1 MEFPMW
7 STIVR
12 MAQDESGAT
21 SIEYAVIAGLISV
34 FCLTV
39 PTIIGTKLNV
49 KFAAV
54 SNGLN

>member
-7 STIVR
+7 STFVR
-12 MAQDESGAT
+12 LVQDESGAT
-21 SIEYAVIAGLISV
+21 SIEYAVIASLISI

-49 KFAAV
+49 KFASV
-54 SNGLN
+54 SSALN